1 MAKYI
6 SKQFLNILKIEAPSL
21 FNQNLKKVVLKVY
34 EDKGKCG
41 IFTLNS
47 FEEFSTNYNN

>member
-6 SKQFLNILKIEAPSL
+6 CKHFLKVLKIEATSL

-47 FEEFSTNYNN
+47 FEEI